1 MYLGYSPGEHSMSL
15 KSAGINYL
23 GVELDKT
30 VRGKIIW
37 AGLEDD
43 VVEYAALDVKYLEQ
57 IMNEQLKA
65 LKEKDLLTAIKYE
78 NKFVFPLAY
87 MELCGIKLD
96 RDKWQAKMDKD
107 NAELEKRITKL
118 NNWLIKEM
126 PNSKYVH

>member
-1 MYLGYSPGEHSMSL
+1 MFKYGIYPKQVYDGFLAEKLMYIGYPAGYHSMSL
-15 KSAGINYL
+15 KSAGENYL

-57 IMNEQLKA
+57 IMELQLQK
-65 LKEKDLLTAIKYE
+65 LKELGLSTAIKYE

-87 MELCGIKLD
+87 MEWCGVKLD
-96 RDKWQAKMDKD
+96 Q
-107 NAELEKRITKL
+107 EK
-118 NNWLIKEM
+118 
-126 PNSKYVH
+126 